1 MGFSSIL
8 NHRQLKAIEALVEL
22 QHRSGGTS
30 STELARALAL
40 SRDSVHQLLLPLVR
54 EGWIA
59 AGRGRLGGY
68 RATPAASGAS
78 VLEVVSVFSRNGA
91 APAAAGVPVWLRRL
105 ESRADEAYRKVFS
118 SVTIGEIAGAVR
130 AERDALTWVI

>member
-1 MGFSSIL
+1 MEISSIL

-22 QHRSGGTS
+22 QHRGGDTS
-30 STELARALAL
+30 SAELARTLAL

-54 EGWIA
+54 GGWIS

-68 RATPAASGAS
+68 RVTPAASRAS
-78 VLEVVSVFSRNGA
+78 VLDVVSVFSRNSNA
-91 APAAAGVPVWLRRL
+91 APSADAPPWLRRL
-105 ESRADEAYRKVFS
+105 ESRADEAYRRVFS